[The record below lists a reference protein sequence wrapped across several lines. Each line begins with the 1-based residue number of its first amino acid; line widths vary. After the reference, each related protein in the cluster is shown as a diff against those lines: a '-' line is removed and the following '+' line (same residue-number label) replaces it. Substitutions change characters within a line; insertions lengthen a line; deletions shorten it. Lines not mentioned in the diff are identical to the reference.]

1 MRWWREGRMDCWME
15 SFADYDHMSDW
26 LAQYLHAWA
35 RHNIFFGVSCAAAK
49 MERYLR
55 CGSTVCGSVDTRQ
68 GTTALQMQRVLLQGG
83 RLTLAVV
90 NDTLVYRFPH
100 GHPDPPKRGALN
112 THFLDA
118 AVLQEQFFPSLQ
130 PATPQVGMVLL
141 PISHIYRTESLFFP
155 AFLNRLARFLD
166 ALPAAYAYAVELHNR
181 EYLLPE
187 YFDRLCERHVAHV
200 VNQSP
205 TMPTVLEQIQLPRV
219 LSGKSAVVRVN
230 APMDA
235 EVQLGIVEAVRRCI
249 DARKALSI
257 YFGDQTESSVSVSL
271 MTLMEKLN
279 PDLARLSIIK
289 KQAA

>member
-1 MRWWREGRMDCWME
+1 ME
-15 SFADYDHMSDW
+15 SSADHDHMSDW

-35 RHNIFFGVSCAAAK
+35 RHNIYFGVSCAPAK

-55 CGSTVCGSVDTRQ
+55 CGSTVCGNVDTRQ
-68 GTTALQMQRVLLQGG
+68 GTTALQMQRPLSQGC

-90 NDTLVYRFPH
+90 NDSLVYRFPH
-100 GHPDPPKRGALN
+100 GHPDPLKRGAVN
-112 THFLDA
+112 THFLNP
-118 AVLQEQFFPSLQ
+118 AVLQEQFFPCIR
-130 PATPQVGMVLL
+130 PVAPQIEMVLL
-141 PISHIYRTESLFFP
+141 PISHIYRTESLSFP
-155 AFLNRLARFLD
+155 ALLNRLACFLD

-187 YFDRLCERHVAHV
+187 YFDRLCERRVVHVI
-200 VNQSP
+200 NQSP
-205 TMPTVLEQIQLPRV
+205 AMPTVLDQIQLPRV

-257 YFGDQTESSVSVSL
+257 YFGDQTERSESVSL
-271 MTLMEKLN
+271 MTLMERLN